1 MRLEGRQA
9 TPDWLLT
16 RPVSKIRLSA
26 MALINATLI
35 VQAIHF
41 FIAYLL
47 VKHFLFKPAVAEIQK
62 EDAVQESLIATLQD
76 HQFLLAQKE
85 QELVQEKKRAQQDFS
100 GAIPNLESSVVE
112 KKMPSV
118 VIPQF
123 KISDLQET
131 ARQVSQQLITEVD
144 HVR

>member
-1 MRLEGRQA
+1 
-9 TPDWLLT
+9 
-16 RPVSKIRLSA
+16 